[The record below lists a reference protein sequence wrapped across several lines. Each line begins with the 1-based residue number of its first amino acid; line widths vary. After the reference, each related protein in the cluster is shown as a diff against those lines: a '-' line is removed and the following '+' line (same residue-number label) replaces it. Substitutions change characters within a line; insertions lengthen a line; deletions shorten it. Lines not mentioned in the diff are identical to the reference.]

1 MYFISVNTFMYNV
14 FMSKD
19 DLKIKSRQ
27 ILFENNIPVTKP
39 RLLLIEILL
48 KNRAPLKIEEI
59 IKISKGKL
67 AISSLYRIIN
77 NLKNFNIIT
86 EIKTPDNIKV
96 IELSSLEDDHHHHI
110 FCESCGAVYDFDI
123 NDEIENDLE
132 KEILKVEKK
141 YNVKVNSHTLEFMGF
156 CKKC

>member
-1 MYFISVNTFMYNV
+1 
-14 FMSKD
+14 MSK

-27 ILFENNIPVTKP
+27 ILIDNNIPVTKP

-48 KNRAPLKIEEI
+48 KNRGPIKIEEI

-67 AISSLYRIIN
+67 AVSSLYRIVN
-77 NLKNFNIIT
+77 NLKNFDVIN
-86 EIKTPDNIKV
+86 EFKTPDNTKI

-123 NDEIENDLE
+123 NNQIELDLE
-132 KEILKVEKK
+132 KEILKVEEK
-141 YNVKVNSHTLEFMGF
+141 YNVKVNSHSLEFLGY
-156 CKKC
+156 CNKC

>member
-1 MYFISVNTFMYNV
+1 MFFIPVNTFMYNV

-19 DLKIKSRQ
+19 LKIKSRQ
-27 ILFENNIPVTKP
+27 ILIDNNIPVTKP

-48 KNRAPLKIEEI
+48 KNRGPIKIEEI

-67 AISSLYRIIN
+67 AVSSLYRIVN
-77 NLKNFNIIT
+77 NLKNFDVIN
-86 EIKTPDNIKV
+86 EFKTPDNTKV

-123 NDEIENDLE
+123 NNQIELDLE
-132 KEILKVEKK
+132 KEILKVEEK
-141 YNVKVNSHTLEFMGF
+141 YNVKVNSHSLEFLGF
-156 CKKC
+156 CNKC

>member
-1 MYFISVNTFMYNV
+1 MFFIPVNRFMYNV

-19 DLKIKSRQ
+19 LKIKSRQ
-27 ILFENNIPVTKP
+27 ILIDNNIPVTKP

-48 KNRAPLKIEEI
+48 KNRGPIKIEEI

-67 AISSLYRIIN
+67 AVSSLYRIVN
-77 NLKNFNIIT
+77 NLKNFDVIN
-86 EIKTPDNIKV
+86 EFKTPDNTKV

-123 NDEIENDLE
+123 NNQIELDLE
-132 KEILKVEKK
+132 KEILKVEEK
-141 YNVKVNSHTLEFMGF
+141 YNVKVNSHSLEFLGY
-156 CKKC
+156 CNKC

>member
-1 MYFISVNTFMYNV
+1 MYNV
-14 FMSKD
+14 FMSK

-27 ILFENNIPVTKP
+27 ILIDNNIPVTKP

-48 KNRAPLKIEEI
+48 KNRGPIKIEEI

-67 AISSLYRIIN
+67 AVSSLYRIVN
-77 NLKNFNIIT
+77 NLKNFDVIN
-86 EIKTPDNIKV
+86 EFMTPDNTKV

-123 NDEIENDLE
+123 NNQIELDLE
-132 KEILKVEKK
+132 KEILKVEEK
-141 YNVKVNSHTLEFMGF
+141 YNVKVNSHSLELLGY
-156 CKKC
+156 CNKC

>member
-1 MYFISVNTFMYNV
+1 MFFIPVNTFMYNV

-19 DLKIKSRQ
+19 LKIKSRQ
-27 ILFENNIPVTKP
+27 ILIDNNIPVTKP

-48 KNRAPLKIEEI
+48 KNRGPIKIEEI

-67 AISSLYRIIN
+67 AVSSLYRIVN
-77 NLKNFNIIT
+77 NLKNFDVIN
-86 EIKTPDNIKV
+86 EFKTPDNTKV

-123 NDEIENDLE
+123 NNQIELDLE
-132 KEILKVEKK
+132 KEILKVEEK
-141 YNVKVNSHTLEFMGF
+141 YNVKVNSHSLEFLGY
-156 CKKC
+156 CNKC

>member
-1 MYFISVNTFMYNV
+1 MYFIYVNIVMYNV
-14 FMSKD
+14 FMPKED
-19 DLKIKSRQ
+19 YKLKSRK
-27 ILFENNIPVTKP
+27 ILEDNNIPITKP
-39 RLLLIEILL
+39 RLLVIEILL
-48 KNRAPLKIEEI
+48 KNRGPLKVEEI

-77 NLKNFNIIT
+77 NLKNFSLVN
-86 EIKTPDNIKV
+86 EIKTPENTKV

-123 NDEIENDLE
+123 NEQIENDLE
-132 KEILKVEKK
+132 KEILKVEEK
-141 YNVKVNSHTLEFMGF
+141 YNVRVNSHTLEFLGY

>member
-1 MYFISVNTFMYNV
+1 MFFIPVNTFMYNV

-19 DLKIKSRQ
+19 LKIKSRQ
-27 ILFENNIPVTKP
+27 ILIDNNIPVTKP

-48 KNRAPLKIEEI
+48 KNRGPIKIEEI

-67 AISSLYRIIN
+67 AVSSLYRIVN
-77 NLKNFNIIT
+77 NLKNFDVIN
-86 EIKTPDNIKV
+86 EFKTPDNTKI

-123 NDEIENDLE
+123 NNQIELDLE
-132 KEILKVEKK
+132 KEILKVEEK
-141 YNVKVNSHTLEFMGF
+141 YNVKVNSHSLEFLGY
-156 CKKC
+156 CNKC

>member
-1 MYFISVNTFMYNV
+1 
-14 FMSKD
+14 MSK

-27 ILFENNIPVTKP
+27 ILIDNNIPVTKP

-48 KNRAPLKIEEI
+48 KNRGPIKIEEI

-67 AISSLYRIIN
+67 AVSSLYRIVN
-77 NLKNFNIIT
+77 NLKNFDVIN
-86 EIKTPDNIKV
+86 EFKTPDNTKV

-123 NDEIENDLE
+123 NNQIELDLE
-132 KEILKVEKK
+132 KEILKVEEK
-141 YNVKVNSHTLEFMGF
+141 YNVKVNSHSLEFLGY
-156 CKKC
+156 CNKC

>member
-1 MYFISVNTFMYNV
+1 MYNV
-14 FMSKD
+14 FMSK

-27 ILFENNIPVTKP
+27 ILIDNNIPVTKP

-48 KNRAPLKIEEI
+48 KNRGPIKIEEI

-67 AISSLYRIIN
+67 AVSSLYRIVN
-77 NLKNFNIIT
+77 NLKNFDVIN
-86 EIKTPDNIKV
+86 EFKTPDNTKV

-123 NDEIENDLE
+123 NNQIELDLE
-132 KEILKVEKK
+132 KEILKVEEPPSREAGVILGSMDELVDKLK
-141 YNVKVNSHTLEFMGF
+141 NEAKVI
-156 CKKC
+156 

>member
-1 MYFISVNTFMYNV
+1 MYNV
-14 FMSKD
+14 FMSK

-27 ILFENNIPVTKP
+27 ILIDNNIPVTKP

-48 KNRAPLKIEEI
+48 KNRGPIKIEEI

-67 AISSLYRIIN
+67 AVSSLYRIVN
-77 NLKNFNIIT
+77 NLKNFDVIN
-86 EIKTPDNIKV
+86 EFKTPDNTKV

-123 NDEIENDLE
+123 NNQIELDLE
-132 KEILKVEKK
+132 KEILKVEEK
-141 YNVKVNSHTLEFMGF
+141 YNVKVNSHSLEFLGY
-156 CKKC
+156 CNKC